1 MNLKINTEKLNFIKS
16 LIGVAI
22 LVGGGVVI
30 AGNYQWVTNDKFD
43 LAMSSQ
49 TKALAFLEIRALRR
63 QISFLQTKV
72 RENEATNSERIILP
86 ELERQLEDLEDANDA
101 NQ

>member
-1 MNLKINTEKLNFIKS
+1 MIAI
-16 LIGVAI
+16 IGS
-22 LVGGGVVI
+22 GVVF
-30 AGNYQWVTNDKFD
+30 AGNYQWVTHEKFD

-49 TKALAFLEIRALRR
+49 TKALANLEIRALRR
-63 QISFLQTKV
+63 QISFLKTKV

-86 ELERQLEDLEDANDA
+86 ELERQLQDLEDQ